1 LVLGNHFQVTV
12 SGNAANFS
20 LVRLGATTHA
30 VDTDQRRIPLTIN
43 GVTADLQ
50 TFDLGAPSDPGITVP
65 GYYMLFALDA
75 KNTPSIAKIIQ
86 VETPAM
92 ALSGASMAL
101 ADFPIASLSA
111 SDPAAIQVGQGGLA
125 SALGI
130 DLSGATIPF
139 FDNLHQTVGG
149 FSGPA

>member
-1 LVLGNHFQVTV
+1 
-12 SGNAANFS
+12 
-20 LVRLGATTHA
+20 VRATTSSPR
-30 VDTDQRRIPLTIN
+30 QRRIPLTIN
-43 GVTADLQ
+43 GVTADRQ

-111 SDPAAIQVGQGGLA
+111 SEPAAMRIGQGGLA
-125 SALGI
+125 GALGA
-130 DLSGATIPF
+130 DLGGATIPF
-139 FDNLHQTVGG
+139 FDHLHQTVGG